1 MPTLKCFSLLKTVF
15 PLSLPIPILYLANNI
30 TVILQGLS
38 VHTAYLSSKKSIAG
52 QYNAVGTSVD
62 YEKQSCGYNKL
73 QLKRPC
79 HRVSSLTN
87 TKNVSENIR
96 GRYQMNFSRMRKT
109 TRNFC
114 FFFFL
119 PKTSLQNLEKLTK
132 VFFFIVSIHLHPCH
146 PQQQT
151 TLNSFSAVRK
161 ALITMNVISE
171 TA

>member
-96 GRYQMNFSRMRKT
+96 GRYQMNFSRMRKPQEI
-109 TRNFC
+109 FA
-114 FFFFL
+114 FFFSSQDFL
-119 PKTSLQNLEKLTK
+119 AELGK
-132 VFFFIVSIHLHPCH
+132 VD
-146 PQQQT
+146 
-151 TLNSFSAVRK
+151 
-161 ALITMNVISE
+161 
-171 TA
+171 